1 MRPIPGESIWD
12 TELEELAV
20 VIYRGFNVL
29 ATDDSWEQEPIAVQS
44 NYLDAAL
51 AARAHLLPEGDRS

>member
-1 MRPIPGESIWD
+1 MRPTPGASIWD
-12 TELEELAV
+12 TELEELAI

-29 ATDDSWEQEPIAVQS
+29 AGDDSWAQESFAVQS

-51 AARAHLLPEGDRS
+51 AARSHLLPEGGRS